1 MPALPKLIS
10 FKQNI
15 LTRIILVALCLY
27 LLLLSSCNEANKKK
41 VYTIGF
47 SQCTMVNKWRQ
58 TMVEEMKRELA
69 FHPEVKFVFK
79 DANGNTKKQ
88 IQQIQELIDEKIDL
102 LIVSPQEAAPIT
114 PIVEEAFDKG
124 IKVIIV
130 DRRTLSENY
139 TAYVGGSNFDV
150 GATAASFANSILKNG
165 GNVLEISDIPGS
177 SADIDRHKGFIK
189 TLNDFNKLHYVGK
202 IYEEGDEHP
211 SNKNATLF
219 LKTHNDIQL
228 IFAQNDRLALSTY
241 NACNKLGIANK
252 IKIIG
257 VDGLPGV
264 NGGIDLVEK
273 GKLKATILYPTG
285 GKEAIQTAAT
295 ILENKPFKRE
305 NQLAITVIDSTN
317 VRVMRL
323 QDEKLAAL
331 QSDIERGQ
339 KKIKE
344 QEIITNNQTDIIY
357 AISVSLALA
366 LIFGFILFY
375 YLREN
380 KKITK
385 RLALKNEE
393 ILKQSEQLIELG
405 KKANEANEA
414 RIQFFTKLSHELRTP
429 LTLILAPLEDLYE
442 NEKIVRMAG
451 KNLSLIQKN
460 SLRLLKLIN
469 QLMDF
474 RKIEIDKLKIKVS
487 QNDIVSFLNQ
497 IIEAYKN
504 IAHKRNIDLRLF
516 TNQTTL
522 NVWFDETMLDKVLF
536 NLLSNAFK
544 FTEDNG
550 YIYIFLEK
558 NEADKTVKIIVEDNG
573 IGMNKTSVEHAFEL
587 FYQGEN
593 ENYRGSGLG
602 LAVSKELIQL
612 HRGTIAVE
620 SEKRKGTKFIITLPL
635 ENSDLIKNE
644 TPAGDTSINKSNIV
658 FYEDQKVYTSDLL
671 ADKEYENELAYFSSD
686 NSILIVEDNVD
697 LRGFLK
703 ARLSRHYEIIE
714 ANDGVTAVQQA
725 FDIIPDLI
733 ICDLMLPG
741 KDGFAITHILKT
753 DVRTSHIPIIH
764 LTAKT
769 SIQSQIEGMKEL
781 ADSYITKP
789 FNVGYLEEN
798 IKSLLVN
805 RSILR
810 EHFSGEISSELKT
823 RMISKVDRK
832 FVNELNAFLES
843 NIANENFGV
852 EDICKHIGLSKMQL
866 YRKIKALLNCNV
878 NEYILNKRLQKSKF
892 MLQNEELSISEIAYK
907 VGFSSPAYFSTV
919 FKSKFNLTPSE
930 YKENRNTNNIR

>member
-177 SADIDRHKGFIK
+177 SADIDRHEGFIK
-189 TLNDFNKLHYVGK
+189 TLKDFNKLHYVGK
-202 IYEEGDEHP
+202 IYEKGDENP
-211 SNKNATLF
+211 SNENATLF
-219 LKTHNDIQL
+219 LKTHPDIQL

-241 NACNKLGIANK
+241 NACNKLGITSK

-273 GKLKATILYPTG
+273 GKLEATILYPTG

-357 AISVSLALA
+357 AISISLALA

-442 NEKIVRMAG
+442 NEKIVRIAG
-451 KNLSLIQKN
+451 KSLSLIQKN

-516 TNQTTL
+516 TSQTTL

-558 NEADKTVKIIVEDNG
+558 NETDKTVKIIVEDNG
-573 IGMNKTSVEHAFEL
+573 IGMSKTSVEHAFEL
-587 FYQGEN
+587 FYQGEH

-612 HRGTIAVE
+612 HRGTISIE
-620 SEKRKGTKFIITLPL
+620 SEKWKGTKFIITLPL
-635 ENSDLIKNE
+635 ENDDLIKTE
-644 TPAGDTSINKSNIV
+644 TPARDTSINKSNIV

-671 ADKEYENELAYFSSD
+671 ADKEYENELAYFSTD
-686 NSILIVEDNVD
+686 NSILIIEDNVD
-697 LRGFLK
+697 LRCFLK

-714 ANDGVTAVQQA
+714 ADDGVTAVQQA

-930 YKENRNTNNIR
+930 YKENRNNTG

>member
-177 SADIDRHKGFIK
+177 SADIDRHEGFIK
-189 TLNDFNKLHYVGK
+189 TLKDFNKLHYVGK
-202 IYEEGDEHP
+202 IYEKGDENP
-211 SNKNATLF
+211 SNENATLF
-219 LKTHNDIQL
+219 LKTHPDIQL

-241 NACNKLGIANK
+241 NACNKLGITSK

-273 GKLKATILYPTG
+273 GKLEATILYPTG

-357 AISVSLALA
+357 AISISLALA

-442 NEKIVRMAG
+442 NEKIVRIAS
-451 KNLSLIQKN
+451 KSLSLIQKN

-516 TNQTTL
+516 TSQTTL

-558 NEADKTVKIIVEDNG
+558 NETDKTVKIIVEDNG
-573 IGMNKTSVEHAFEL
+573 IGMSKTSVEHAFEL
-587 FYQGEN
+587 FYQGEH

-612 HRGTIAVE
+612 HRGTISIE
-620 SEKRKGTKFIITLPL
+620 SEKWKGTKFIITLPL
-635 ENSDLIKNE
+635 ENDDLIKTE
-644 TPAGDTSINKSNIV
+644 TPARDTSINKSNIV

-671 ADKEYENELAYFSSD
+671 ADKEYENELAYFSTD
-686 NSILIVEDNVD
+686 NSILIIEDNVD
-697 LRGFLK
+697 LRCFLK

-714 ANDGVTAVQQA
+714 ADDGVTAVQQA

-930 YKENRNTNNIR
+930 YKENRNNTG

>member
-177 SADIDRHKGFIK
+177 SADIDRHEGFIK
-189 TLNDFNKLHYVGK
+189 TLKDFNKLHYVGK
-202 IYEEGDEHP
+202 IYEKGDENP
-211 SNKNATLF
+211 SNENATLF
-219 LKTHNDIQL
+219 LKTHPDIQL

-241 NACNKLGIANK
+241 NACNKLGITSK

-273 GKLKATILYPTG
+273 GKLEATILYPTG

-357 AISVSLALA
+357 AISISLALA

-442 NEKIVRMAG
+442 NEKIVRIAS
-451 KNLSLIQKN
+451 KSLSLIQKN

-516 TNQTTL
+516 TSQTTL

-544 FTEDNG
+544 FTEDNE

-558 NEADKTVKIIVEDNG
+558 NETDKTVKIIVEDNG
-573 IGMNKTSVEHAFEL
+573 IGMSKTSVEHAFEL
-587 FYQGEN
+587 FYQGEH

-612 HRGTIAVE
+612 HRGTISIE
-620 SEKRKGTKFIITLPL
+620 SEKWKGTKFIITLPL
-635 ENSDLIKNE
+635 ENDDLIKTE
-644 TPAGDTSINKSNIV
+644 TPARDTSINKSNIV

-671 ADKEYENELAYFSSD
+671 ADKEYENELAYFSTD
-686 NSILIVEDNVD
+686 NSILIIEDNVD
-697 LRGFLK
+697 LRCFLK

-714 ANDGVTAVQQA
+714 ADDGVTAVQQA

-930 YKENRNTNNIR
+930 YKENRNNTG

>member
-1 MPALPKLIS
+1 MPALPKLICFS
-10 FKQNI
+10 QNI
-15 LTRIILVALCLY
+15 PTRIIIIALCLC
-27 LLLLSSCNEANKKK
+27 LLAFSSCNEANKKK
-41 VYTIGF
+41 VYIVGF

-69 FHPEVKFVFK
+69 FHPDIKFVFK
-79 DANGNTKKQ
+79 DANGSTKKQ
-88 IQQIQELIDEKIDL
+88 ILQIQQLIDEKIDL
-102 LIVSPQEAAPIT
+102 LIVSPQEAAPVT
-114 PIVEEAFDKG
+114 PIVEQAFDQG

-130 DRRTLSENY
+130 DRRTLSQNY
-139 TAYVGGSNFDV
+139 TAYVGGSNYDV
-150 GATAASFANSILKNG
+150 GATIASFANSILKNG

-177 SADIDRHKGFIK
+177 SADIDRHEGFIK
-189 TLNDFNKLHYVGK
+189 TLKDLNKLNYVGK

-211 SNKNATLF
+211 SNKNAMIF
-219 LKTHNDIQL
+219 LKAHSDIQL

-241 NACNKLGIANK
+241 DACNKLGITNK
-252 IKIIG
+252 IKIVG

-264 NGGIDLVEK
+264 NGGIDLVER
-273 GKLKATILYPTG
+273 GKLTATILYPTG

-295 ILENKPFKRE
+295 ILKNNFFKRE

-331 QSDIERGQ
+331 QTDIERGQ
-339 KKIKE
+339 EKIKE

-357 AISVSLALA
+357 AISISLALA

-385 RLALKNEE
+385 RLALKNGE

-414 RIQFFTKLSHELRTP
+414 RIHFFTKMSHELRTP
-429 LTLILAPLEDLYE
+429 LTLILAPLEELYE
-442 NEKIVRMAG
+442 NEKIVRIAG

-474 RKIEIDKLKIKVS
+474 RKIEIDKLKIRVS

-516 TNQTTL
+516 TSRSTL
-522 NVWFDETMLDKVLF
+522 NVGFDETMLDKVLF

-544 FTEDNG
+544 FTEDHG
-550 YIYIFLEK
+550 YIHIFLEK
-558 NEADKTVKIIVEDNG
+558 NEANKIVKIVVEDNG
-573 IGMNKTSVEHAFEL
+573 IGMSKTSVEHAFEL
-587 FYQGEN
+587 FYQGEH

-602 LAVSKELIQL
+602 LAVSKELILL
-612 HRGTIAVE
+612 HRGSINVE
-620 SEKRKGTKFIITLPL
+620 SEKGKGTKFIITLPL
-635 ENSDLIKNE
+635 ENNDVIKPE
-644 TPAGDTSINKSNIV
+644 IHTRDTSINKSNIV

-671 ADKEYENELAYFSSD
+671 SGKQYENEVGYFSAD
-686 NSILIVEDNVD
+686 NSILVIEDNVD
-697 LRGFLK
+697 LRCFLK

-714 ANDGVTAVQQA
+714 ADNGVAAVKQA

-741 KDGFAITHILKT
+741 KDGLTITHILKT

-789 FNVGYLEEN
+789 FNIGYLEEN
-798 IKSLLVN
+798 IKSLLAN

-823 RMISKVDRK
+823 RVISKVDRK
-832 FVNELNAFLES
+832 FINELNAFLES
-843 NIANENFGV
+843 NISNENFNV

-930 YKENRNTNNIR
+930 YKENRNTNNLG

>member
-1 MPALPKLIS
+1 M
-10 FKQNI
+10 
-15 LTRIILVALCLY
+15 C
-27 LLLLSSCNEANKKK
+27 LLLFSSCNETNKKK
-41 VYTIGF
+41 GYTIGF

-58 TMVEEMKRELA
+58 TMLEEMKRELA

-79 DANGNTKKQ
+79 DANGNTKEQ

-442 NEKIVRMAG
+442 NEKIVRIAG

>member
-177 SADIDRHKGFIK
+177 SADIDRHEGFIK
-189 TLNDFNKLHYVGK
+189 TLKDFNKLHYVGK
-202 IYEEGDEHP
+202 IYEKGDENP
-211 SNKNATLF
+211 SNENATLF
-219 LKTHNDIQL
+219 LKTHPDIQL

-241 NACNKLGIANK
+241 NACNKLGITSK

-273 GKLKATILYPTG
+273 GKLEATILYPTG

-339 KKIKE
+339 KKIKQ

-357 AISVSLALA
+357 AISISLALA

-442 NEKIVRMAG
+442 NEKIVRIAG
-451 KNLSLIQKN
+451 KSLSLIQKN

-516 TNQTTL
+516 TSQTTL

-558 NEADKTVKIIVEDNG
+558 NETDKTVKIIVEDNG
-573 IGMNKTSVEHAFEL
+573 IGMSKTSVEHAFEL
-587 FYQGEN
+587 FYQGEH

-612 HRGTIAVE
+612 HRGTISIE
-620 SEKRKGTKFIITLPL
+620 SEKWKGTKFIITLPL
-635 ENSDLIKNE
+635 ENDDLIKTE
-644 TPAGDTSINKSNIV
+644 TPARDTSINKSNIV

-671 ADKEYENELAYFSSD
+671 ADKEYENELAYFSTD
-686 NSILIVEDNVD
+686 NSILIIEDNVD
-697 LRGFLK
+697 LRCFLK

-714 ANDGVTAVQQA
+714 ADDGVTAVQQA

-930 YKENRNTNNIR
+930 YKENRNNTG